1 MRWWDTAKY
10 KVDTSLID
18 KKFGEYKSWLKLN
31 DLYGKDMHI
40 DTDFARTFFG
50 EPYVN
55 DQFANAIKKEEEEMA
70 IRYSNTFE
78 NNYPNDISVTWHGET
93 YIVDS
98 YEIDMCSDVLSNY
111 PICQVKF
118 VPSPSN
124 RIKDSRCTKCPP
136 NDFRID
142 KVTFNGP
149 ATIVNWKDGT
159 KTIVKCDNESF
170 DPEKGLAMAIVKKVL
185 GNKGNYYNAIR
196 KALDNARYYDTP
208 VDSKSNRFADAV
220 LAGILAGI
228 GLEKKMEQGENKCE

>member
-1 MRWWDTAKY
+1 MSYWERY
-10 KVDTSLID
+10 KPEID
-18 KKFGEYKSWLKLN
+18 KSLMRAAFDEHKKWLRNNDDVGKIHIGTRWFDDLLSAEMLN
-31 DLYGKDMHI
+31 DL
-40 DTDFARTFFG
+40 R
-50 EPYVN
+50 
-55 DQFANAIKKEEEEMA
+55 KKEKEEM
-70 IRYSNTFE
+70 SKSVFTNVKE
-78 NNYPNDISVTWHGET
+78 CDLVSVNYNGRT
-93 YIVDS
+93 YYVD
-98 YEIDMCSDVLSNY
+98 EFVHEQDVFIKCPMCRVE
-111 PICQVKF
+111 F
-118 VPSPSN
+118 VPSPDRFIAN
-124 RIKDSRCTKCPP
+124 APKDSRCTKCPP

-228 GLEKKMEQGENKCE
+228 GLEKKMEQEENKCE